1 MTVFNPWFTFS
12 FLFLIVWG
20 IIWLA
25 RPSIRKEMLRM
36 SIFTLPLGLT
46 EPLFVP
52 EYWMPPS
59 LFNLAATTGFDI
71 ESLIFCFATGGIG
84 SVLYET
90 LTKVHH
96 KQIRK
101 KYCHKYHYFAIATPI
116 IVFLPLFLLT
126 TLNPI
131 YSAIIAMF
139 SGAIAAIACRFDLTK
154 KILVGGISFLIIY
167 TIFFFLFTK
176 AYPGIVEKVWNIQ
189 ALTGILILGIPLEEF
204 LFAFTFG
211 MLWSSFY
218 EHAVWQRIQ
227 P

>member
-1 MTVFNPWFTFS
+1 MIFNPWLTFS
-12 FLFLIVWG
+12 FLFLIVWL
-20 IIWLA
+20 IIWLV
-25 RPSIRKEMLRM
+25 RPESRKEMLRM

-71 ESLIFCFATGGIG
+71 ESLIFCFAIGGIG
-84 SVLYET
+84 SVLYEA
-90 LTKVHH
+90 LTKVYH
-96 KQIRK
+96 KKMRK
-101 KYCHKYHYFAIATPI
+101 KYCHKHHYFALATPI

-139 SGAIAAIACRFDLTK
+139 SGAMEAIICRRDLTT
-154 KILVGGISFLIIY
+154 KILIGGISFLILY
-167 TIFFFLFTK
+167 SAFFFLFIT
-176 AYPGIVEKVWNIQ
+176 AYPGIVEQVWNLQ
-189 ALTGILILGIPLEEF
+189 ALTGILIAGIPLEEL
-204 LFAFTFG
+204 LFAVTFG

-218 EHAVWQRIQ
+218 EHAFWQRI
-227 P
+227 